1 MTAGKDEDLSDL
13 IRSRTEMEWD
23 KLKAK
28 IPAMSTKELV
38 ELMVELKLY
47 VNRNLALEIAKRE
60 DAVFYLRK
68 MIQDG
73 MHWRSDGPGEGW
85 SPIHAIHILALIKSR
100 EALELLLD
108 IIRYHEDDLSDWLTE
123 NVSSLLV
130 AFGEDAIESLKEF
143 TEDETLE
150 SFARSTA
157 TTALKVLAKKFPQH
171 ENDIK
176 LHLIELLKSTGDD
189 TFAGLVADDL
199 TSFHDPSVIP
209 EIHRAFEMGRIDE
222 MVIRE
227 EEIID
232 TINGVYHDIDES
244 EFKRYTEDPLNHFS
258 REEIEYLH
266 NLHYAKPEKKHIE
279 PAEAKPKKKKIGRNE
294 PCPCGS
300 GKKYKKCCMG
310 KEKS

>member
-1 MTAGKDEDLSDL
+1 MTAGKDENLSDL
-13 IRSRTEMEWD
+13 IKSRTEMEWD
-23 KLKAK
+23 ELKAK
-28 IPAMSTKELV
+28 IPEMPTEELV

-47 VNRNLALEIAKRE
+47 VNRTLALEIAKRE

-73 MHWRSDGPGEGW
+73 MNWRSDGPGEGW

-123 NVSSLLV
+123 SVPSLLV
-130 AFGEDAIESLKEF
+130 AFGEDAIERLKEF
-143 TEDETLE
+143 TKDDTLE
-150 SFARSTA
+150 TFVRAMGV
-157 TTALKVLAKKFPQH
+157 TALRVLAIKHPTHIEDVKEH
-171 ENDIK
+171 IIK
-176 LHLIELLKSTGDD
+176 LLNHTSDDVFASLI
-189 TFAGLVADDL
+189 VDDL
-199 TSFHDPSVIP
+199 ASFHDPSLMP
-209 EIHRAFEMGRIDE
+209 EIHRAFEEGKIDE
-222 MVIRE
+222 FHMPEKEVE
-227 EEIID
+227 KIIK
-232 TINGVYHDIDES
+232 GVYDDDLD
-244 EFKRYTEDPLNHFS
+244 RLTEAPLDHFS
-258 REEIEYLH
+258 RKNVEYLH
-266 NLHYAKPEKKHIE
+266 NMHHAEPEEKHIE